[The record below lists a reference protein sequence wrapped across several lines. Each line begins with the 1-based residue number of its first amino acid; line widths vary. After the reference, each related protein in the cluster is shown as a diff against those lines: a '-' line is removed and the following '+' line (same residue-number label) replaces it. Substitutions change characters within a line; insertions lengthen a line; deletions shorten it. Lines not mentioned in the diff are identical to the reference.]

1 MEGQRSNPL
10 PEKMDAVIISLDED
24 TEEMKELARAM
35 NYQIRTVF
43 VQNRDSP
50 HPKFFLGKGKVA
62 EIGTY
67 LKGSSVKMAVVNSPL
82 KPTQIFHL
90 QNAWDVTVF
99 DRTRL
104 ILEIFSNRARSQEAR
119 LQVELAKLEYEV
131 PLVKEL
137 IHRSKMGEHPG
148 YMAGGEYQ
156 VDQYYEMIR
165 KRIKKIRSRLK
176 TVKKDRSEKR
186 RRRREKGFFL
196 ISIAGYTNAGKSM
209 LLKALTSEDVIIEDK
224 VFSTLVTL
232 TRRGRGRRG
241 EAFLFSDTV
250 GFIKDLP
257 PWLIEA
263 FHSTLEEIFL
273 ADIVLLVIDVSEGA
287 DIILNKIRTSYGFL
301 RYKDEVPPIIIVFN
315 KMDLLEKRVD
325 GTVLDVLERMKEEG
339 LPYLDEHII
348 SAIKGTNIDS
358 LLDGMISSLQKLDY
372 AERLTIDIDEKV
384 NSERGGEVKKFIN
397 WLYDNYVVVSND
409 SKGHRISLVILCKK
423 PDVEIIMARAI
434 KLNVVLE
441 P

>member
-1 MEGQRSNPL
+1 MINPL
-10 PEKMDAVIISLDED
+10 PEKMDAMIISLEED
-24 TEEMKELARAM
+24 TKEMEELAHAM
-35 NYQIRTVF
+35 NYRIRRVF
-43 VQNRDSP
+43 VQNRERP
-50 HPKFFLGKGKVA
+50 HPKFFMGKGKVT

-67 LKGSSVKMAVVNSPL
+67 LKEEEEGRSVKIAVVNSPL

-90 QNAWDVTVF
+90 QKAWDVTVF

-104 ILEIFSNRARSQEAR
+104 ILEIFSYRARSQEAR

-137 IHRSKMGEHPG
+137 IHRTKMGEHPG

-165 KRIKKIRSRLK
+165 KRLKKIRTRLK

-186 RRRREKGFFL
+186 RHRREKGFFL

-209 LLKALTSEDVIIEDK
+209 LLKALTNEDVIIEDR

-232 TRRGRGRRG
+232 TRRGQGKKG
-241 EAFLFSDTV
+241 GAFLFSDTV

-273 ADIVLLVIDVSEGA
+273 ADIVLLVIDVSEEAGT
-287 DIILNKIRTSYGFL
+287 ILNKIRTSYSFL
-301 RYKDEVPPIIIVFN
+301 RYDDEVPPIILIFN
-315 KMDLLEKRVD
+315 KIDLLREDMDNKVSMILTR
-325 GTVLDVLERMKEEG
+325 LKEEG
-339 LPYLDEHII
+339 LPYLESVLI
-348 SAIKGTNIDS
+348 SAIKGSNIDS
-358 LLDGMISSLQKLDY
+358 LLEGMIASLEKIDY
-372 AERLTIDIDEKV
+372 AERLTIDIDENLNIGKEGNMKRFV
-384 NSERGGEVKKFIN
+384 N
-397 WLYDNYVVVSND
+397 WLYENFVVITNNS
-409 SKGHRISLVILCKK
+409 SGRRISLVILGKK
-423 PDVEIIMARAI
+423 PDLDIIKAKAV
-434 KLNVVLE
+434 KLDVVFQY
-441 P
+441 

>member
-1 MEGQRSNPL
+1 MEGPMINPL
-10 PEKMDAVIISLDED
+10 PEKMDAMIISLEED
-24 TEEMKELARAM
+24 TVEMEELARAM
-35 NYQIRTVF
+35 NYRIKRIF
-43 VQNRDSP
+43 VQKRGSP
-50 HPKFFLGKGKVA
+50 HPKFFMGKGKVA
-62 EIGTY
+62 EIGLF
-67 LKGSSVKMAVVNSPL
+67 LKEEEGRSIKMAVVNSPL

-104 ILEIFSNRARSQEAR
+104 ILEIFSYRARSQEAR

-137 IHRSKMGEHPG
+137 IHRAKMGEHPG

-165 KRIKKIRSRLK
+165 KRLKKIRTRLK

-186 RRRREKGFFL
+186 RHRREKGFFL

-209 LLKALTSEDVIIEDK
+209 LLKTLTSEDVIIEDK

-232 TRRGRGRRG
+232 TRRGQGKRGG
-241 EAFLFSDTV
+241 AFLFSDTV

-273 ADIVLLVIDVSEGA
+273 ADIVLLVIDVSEEV
-287 DIILNKIRTSYGFL
+287 DTILSKIRTSYG
-301 RYKDEVPPIIIVFN
+301 
-315 KMDLLEKRVD
+315 
-325 GTVLDVLERMKEEG
+325 G
-339 LPYLDEHII
+339 LPPWGK
-348 SAIKGTNIDS
+348 AI
-358 LLDGMISSLQKLDY
+358 
-372 AERLTIDIDEKV
+372 R
-384 NSERGGEVKKFIN
+384 
-397 WLYDNYVVVSND
+397 ND
-409 SKGHRISLVILCKK
+409 RSPL
-423 PDVEIIMARAI
+423 AI
-434 KLNVVLE
+434 QC
-441 P
+441 